1 MSNLRKKITQYVF
14 FLVDSDKKKKS
25 RKILSWSNFD
35 VRAPK
40 KKNFRMRFSRIYA
53 KMFIQT

>member
-1 MSNLRKKITQYVF
+1 MYF

-35 VRAPK
+35 VRAPY
-40 KKNFRMRFSRIYA
+40 NYNYNN
-53 KMFIQT
+53 